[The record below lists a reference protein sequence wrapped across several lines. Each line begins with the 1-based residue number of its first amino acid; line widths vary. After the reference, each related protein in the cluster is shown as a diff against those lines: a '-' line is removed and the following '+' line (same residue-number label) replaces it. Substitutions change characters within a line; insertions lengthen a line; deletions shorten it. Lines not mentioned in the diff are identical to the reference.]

1 MMNVRINILQFL
13 LFSSFSPFL
22 LSCDLIAP
30 SDRFFNE
37 NAQPPKVEPL
47 DISEIKPGQH
57 LAGKVLFN
65 VNLESVNSPIAR
77 VDLFVDSTLVFSAFN
92 PPYTLE
98 LDTEVWSEGEHLIAV
113 GVIETRPNIG
123 LLAVV
128 DFPSLIFSAN
138 VVFDQTPPT
147 AVTLQSV
154 IWENGHPRLSWT
166 KNNNLNF
173 YAYIISKDAN
183 FGPFPPPLDGAGIDT
198 IYDSST
204 TTYLDTST
212 SQFYEI
218 SSDYQVNVSNRAEVA
233 PSNIINIRFGET
245 IAVNGDQIARPII
258 SPIREE
264 VYFLESYPSNTL
276 KAVSTVSNTV
286 VRSRQFNFPFPKTF
300 ALSKDGSKLFIVS
313 FNSDSLSVIDPTTF
327 NIIMTASSSV
337 RGASSMVIGRPNRL
351 YMTTIIQTGGWVK
364 IIDTNTGAE
373 IGEILIDA
381 TDGILTISPDNNTLY
396 VARETSVYKVDVS
409 TDNAQVI
416 SQQTASHNV
425 RSLQLSSDGTK
436 IYLGHVFG
444 PPSNFVD
451 IWDSETLTSIG
462 RVTAPEQLFDFF
474 VTSTHIY
481 LSESRD
487 LPEGRYFLPGRVV
500 QYNIESLNPQKFWE
514 FVIVPRMIVTAGNS
528 QFLYARGVEPWVVVP
543 LN

>member
-1 MMNVRINILQFL
+1 
-13 LFSSFSPFL
+13 
-22 LSCDLIAP
+22 
-30 SDRFFNE
+30 
-37 NAQPPKVEPL
+37 
-47 DISEIKPGQH
+47 
-57 LAGKVLFN
+57 
-65 VNLESVNSPIAR
+65 
-77 VDLFVDSTLVFSAFN
+77 
-92 PPYTLE
+92 
-98 LDTEVWSEGEHLIAV
+98 
-113 GVIETRPNIG
+113 
-123 LLAVV
+123 
-128 DFPSLIFSAN
+128 
-138 VVFDQTPPT
+138 
-147 AVTLQSV
+147 
-154 IWENGHPRLSWT
+154 
-166 KNNNLNF
+166 
-173 YAYIISKDAN
+173 
-183 FGPFPPPLDGAGIDT
+183 
-198 IYDSST
+198 
-204 TTYLDTST
+204 
-212 SQFYEI
+212 
-218 SSDYQVNVSNRAEVA
+218 
-233 PSNIINIRFGET
+233 
-245 IAVNGDQIARPII
+245 
-258 SPIREE
+258 
-264 VYFLESYPSNTL
+264 
-276 KAVSTVSNTV
+276 
-286 VRSRQFNFPFPKTF
+286 
-300 ALSKDGSKLFIVS
+300 
-313 FNSDSLSVIDPTTF
+313 
-327 NIIMTASSSV
+327 
-337 RGASSMVIGRPNRL
+337 MVIGRPNRL